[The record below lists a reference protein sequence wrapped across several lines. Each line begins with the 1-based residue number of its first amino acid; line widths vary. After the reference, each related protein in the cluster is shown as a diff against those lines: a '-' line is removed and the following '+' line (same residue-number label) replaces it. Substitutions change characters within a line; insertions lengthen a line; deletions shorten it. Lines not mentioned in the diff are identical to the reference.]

1 MFIRMTSNN
10 TENSKSSRIDVNQSP
25 IMNEDE
31 MEMFLNVRRSRSDES
46 MLGRLFS
53 QQIEAERPRP
63 LIINMP
69 IPTVQNPVNNA
80 SSFRLFRKIKK
91 EKKKNQSDYCKNIC
105 GYITK
110 KIIRELCSPN
120 YATHVKGLCT
130 KHNCEYK
137 QIKTF
142 YLPKIEQVTGP
153 SHIPSLLVADNE
165 KE

>member
-69 IPTVQNPVNNA
+69 IPTV
-80 SSFRLFRKIKK
+80 
-91 EKKKNQSDYCKNIC
+91 
-105 GYITK
+105 
-110 KIIRELCSPN
+110 
-120 YATHVKGLCT
+120 
-130 KHNCEYK
+130 
-137 QIKTF
+137 
-142 YLPKIEQVTGP
+142 
-153 SHIPSLLVADNE
+153 
-165 KE
+165 